1 LVLNIYLEPEKIF
14 YFMNKKDFLFCFLVF
29 FLSTKCIAQNPHIDS
44 IKKVLSGAKE
54 DSYKVNSLLS
64 LSREFFSISP
74 QEAINYAIEAKELA
88 QKIDYKEGIA
98 YSYKNIGIVYYM
110 QANYVES
117 LGNYDKSLAMF
128 DSLKDR
134 AGVANILS
142 NEASV
147 YFNKADDEKALELN
161 LKSLSIA
168 EQIGDTL
175 RILTALQNIGA
186 VYFNKP
192 STINQ
197 SLEYYL
203 RALPMSESLKNKDA
217 IGTITVNVGEI
228 YLKKGNDDSAL
239 IYFQKS
245 LKAYEGSEN
254 VPYTLNDIGKVYQ
267 NRKDYETAIKYHQ
280 EALDISQKLDAK
292 VDMAQSLL
300 GLGDSYSQQG
310 DASTAIGY
318 YKKAESIALKVSNAN
333 YELERAYKGLAI
345 AYSDLSD
352 FKNAFNYES
361 KFTGVKD
368 SLYTLDIAKKLSSLQ
383 FNFDIQKKQNQIDL
397 LKKDQVLQELD
408 LNRQKLVKNALLIGI
423 ALLSLIAIII
433 YRNYR
438 NKLKTNKILDS
449 RNAQIQHLLLNI
461 LPAEVAQELQKNGNA
476 TPRYYEK
483 ASVLFTDFKGF
494 TKLAENLT
502 PWEVVSELNDYFIAF
517 DDIIEKYE
525 LEKIKTI
532 GDSYMCAGGIPT
544 ENDSHYINIVK
555 AGLEMQ
561 QFILSRNKKRID
573 SKMPEWNIRIGINT
587 GPLVAG
593 VVGKK
598 KYAYDIWGST
608 VNVASRMESNGEP
621 GRVNISEATYEMIK
635 DKYACTHRGKI
646 FAKNIGEIDMYF
658 VGEELNQPSLQSK
671 PVLS

>member
-1 LVLNIYLEPEKIF
+1 MKNKYLLFSLLIF
-14 YFMNKKDFLFCFLVF
+14 LLSAQCF
-29 FLSTKCIAQNPHIDS
+29 AQNSQIDS
-44 IKKVLSGAKE
+44 IKKVLSVAKE
-54 DSYKVNSLLS
+54 DSLKVNSLLA

-74 QEAINYAIEAKELA
+74 QEAISYATDARDLA
-88 QKIDYKEGIA
+88 QKIDYKKGLA

-117 LGNYDKSLAMF
+117 LGNYDKALAMF
-128 DSLKDR
+128 DSLKDKS
-134 AGVANILS
+134 GVANILS

-147 YFNKADDEKALELN
+147 YYNQADDEKALELN
-161 LKSLSIA
+161 LKSLNVA

-192 STINQ
+192 STFNQ
-197 SLEYYL
+197 SLKYYL
-203 RALPMSESLKNKDA
+203 RALPMSESLKNDNA

-280 EALDISQKLDAK
+280 QALDISQKLDAK

-300 GLGDSYSQQG
+300 GLADSYREQG
-310 DASTAIGY
+310 DALKAISY
-318 YKKAESIALKVSNAN
+318 YKQAEVIAIKVSNAN
-333 YELERAYKGLAI
+333 YELERAYGGLAT
-345 AYSDLSD
+345 AYSNVSD
-352 FKNAFNYES
+352 FKNAFKYES

-383 FNFDIQKKQNQIDL
+383 FNFDIQKKQSQIDL

-408 LNRQKLVKNALLIGI
+408 LNRQKFAKNALMIGL
-423 ALLSLIAIII
+423 ALLSLIVIII

-438 NKLKTNKILDS
+438 DKIKTNKILDS
-449 RNAQIQHLLLNI
+449 QNAQIQSLLLNI
-461 LPAEVAQELQKNGNA
+461 LPAQVAQELQKNGNA
-476 TPRYYEK
+476 TPRYYER

-494 TKLAENLT
+494 TRLAETLS
-502 PWEVVSELNDYFIAF
+502 PQEVVSELNGYFMAF
-517 DDIIEKYE
+517 DDIIEKYD

-544 ENDSHYINIVK
+544 ENESHLLNIVK

-561 QFILSRNKKRID
+561 EYILMRNEKRIEAN
-573 SKMPEWNIRIGINT
+573 MPEWNIRIGINT
-587 GPLVAG
+587 GPIVAG

-621 GRVNISEATYEMIK
+621 GRVNISATTYELIK
-635 DKYACTHRGKI
+635 DKYACTYRGKI

-658 VGEELNQPSLQSK
+658 VEEALN
-671 PVLS
+671 

>member
-1 LVLNIYLEPEKIF
+1 MKNKYLLFSLLIF
-14 YFMNKKDFLFCFLVF
+14 LLSAQCF
-29 FLSTKCIAQNPHIDS
+29 AQNSQIDS
-44 IKKVLSGAKE
+44 IKKVLSVAKE
-54 DSYKVNSLLS
+54 DSLKVNSLLA

-74 QEAINYAIEAKELA
+74 QEAISYATDAKDLA
-88 QKIDYKEGIA
+88 QKIDYKKGLA

-117 LGNYDKSLAMF
+117 LGNYDKALAMF
-128 DSLKDR
+128 DSLKDKS
-134 AGVANILS
+134 GVANILS

-147 YFNKADDEKALELN
+147 YYNQADDEKALELN
-161 LKSLSIA
+161 LKSLNVA

-192 STINQ
+192 STFNQ
-197 SLEYYL
+197 SLKYYL
-203 RALPMSESLKNKDA
+203 RALPMSESLKNDNA

-280 EALDISQKLDAK
+280 QALDISQKLDAK

-300 GLGDSYSQQG
+300 GLADSYREQG
-310 DASTAIGY
+310 DALKAISY
-318 YKKAESIALKVSNAN
+318 YKQAEVIAIKVSNAN
-333 YELERAYKGLAI
+333 YELERAYGGLAT
-345 AYSDLSD
+345 AYSNVSD
-352 FKNAFNYES
+352 FKNAFKYES
-361 KFTGVKD
+361 KFTGIKD

-383 FNFDIQKKQNQIDL
+383 FNFDIQKKQSQIDL

-408 LNRQKLVKNALLIGI
+408 LNRQKFAKNALMIGL
-423 ALLSLIAIII
+423 ALLSLIVIII

-438 NKLKTNKILDS
+438 DKIKTNKILDS
-449 RNAQIQHLLLNI
+449 QNAQIQSLLLNI
-461 LPAEVAQELQKNGNA
+461 LPAQVAQELQKNGNA
-476 TPRYYEK
+476 TPRYYER

-494 TKLAENLT
+494 TRLAETLS
-502 PWEVVSELNDYFIAF
+502 PQEVVSELNGYFMAF
-517 DDIIEKYE
+517 DDIIEKYD

-544 ENDSHYINIVK
+544 ENESHLLNIVK

-561 QFILSRNKKRID
+561 EYILMRNEKRIEAN
-573 SKMPEWNIRIGINT
+573 MPEWNIRIGINT
-587 GPLVAG
+587 GPIVAG

-621 GRVNISEATYEMIK
+621 GRVNISATTYELIK
-635 DKYACTHRGKI
+635 DKYACTYRGKI

-658 VGEELNQPSLQSK
+658 VEEALN
-671 PVLS
+671 

>member
-1 LVLNIYLEPEKIF
+1 
-14 YFMNKKDFLFCFLVF
+14 MNKRNLLFCFLVL
-29 FLSTKCIAQNPHIDS
+29 FLSAKCFAQNAQIDS
-44 IKKVLSGAKE
+44 IKKILPGAKE
-54 DSYKVNSLLS
+54 DSFKVKSLLE
-64 LSREFFSISP
+64 LSKEFYSISP
-74 QEAINYAIEAKELA
+74 GEVINYATEAKDLA
-88 QKIDYKEGIA
+88 LKINYKKGVA
-98 YSYKNIGIVYYM
+98 YSYKNIGIAYYM

-117 LGNYDKSLAMF
+117 LENYDKALAIF
-128 DSLKDR
+128 DSLDDKV
-134 AGVANILS
+134 GVANILS
-142 NEASV
+142 NEASL
-147 YFNKADDEKALELN
+147 YFNQADDEKALELN
-161 LKSLSIA
+161 LKSLKIA
-168 EQIGDTL
+168 EEINDTL

-186 VYFNKP
+186 VYSNKP
-192 STINQ
+192 STLNDA
-197 SLEYYL
+197 LKYYL
-203 RALPMSESLKNKDA
+203 KALPMSESLKNNDA

-228 YLKKGNDDSAL
+228 YLSKGDDDSAL

-245 LKAYEGSEN
+245 LKAYKGSEN
-254 VPYTLNDIGKVYQ
+254 IPYSLNDIGKVYQ
-267 NRKDYETAIKYHQ
+267 FRKDYKTAIKYHQ
-280 EALDISQKLDAK
+280 EAFDISQNLNAR
-292 VDMAQSLL
+292 VDMGQSLL
-300 GLGDSYSQQG
+300 GLGDTYMSQG
-310 DASTAIGY
+310 DAQNAIIY
-318 YKKAESIALKVSNAN
+318 YKRSETILKEISNAN
-333 YELERAYKGLAI
+333 YDLEKAYKGLAY
-345 AYSDLSD
+345 AYSSTSD
-352 FKNAFNYES
+352 FKNAFKYETL
-361 KFTGVKD
+361 FTGVKD
-368 SLYTLDIAKKLSSLQ
+368 SLYNLDIAKKLSSLQ

-408 LNRQKLVKNALLIGI
+408 LNRQKFAKNALLVGI
-423 ALLSLIAIII
+423 ALLALIAIII

-461 LPAEVAQELQKNGNA
+461 LPSEVAQELQKNGNA

-494 TKLAENLT
+494 TKLAEKLT

-544 ENDSHYINIVK
+544 ENDSHYINIIK

-561 QFILSRNKKRID
+561 QFIVSRNEKR
-573 SKMPEWNIRIGINT
+573 KEANMPEWYIRIGINT

-621 GRVNISEATYEMIK
+621 GRVNISSATYEMIK

-658 VGEELNQPSLQSK
+658 VGEELN
-671 PVLS
+671 

>member
-1 LVLNIYLEPEKIF
+1 
-14 YFMNKKDFLFCFLVF
+14 MNKKDLLFCLFVF
-29 FLSTKCIAQNPHIDS
+29 FLSAPCFAQNSQIDS

-54 DSYKVNSLLS
+54 DSSKVNSLLS

-88 QKIDYKEGIA
+88 EKIDYKKGIA

-128 DSLKDR
+128 DSLNDKV
-134 AGVANILS
+134 GVANILS

-147 YFNKADDEKALELN
+147 YYNQADDEKALELN

-197 SLEYYL
+197 SLKYYL
-203 RALPMSESLKNKDA
+203 RALPMSESLNNKDA

-300 GLGDSYSQQG
+300 GLGDSYREQG
-310 DASTAIGY
+310 DASKAIRY

-333 YELERAYKGLAI
+333 YELEKAYKGLAI
-345 AYSDLSD
+345 AYSNLND
-352 FKNAFNYES
+352 FRNAFVYES

-397 LKKDQVLQELD
+397 LKKDQVLQDLD
-408 LNRQKLVKNALLIGI
+408 LKRQRLVKNALLVVLV
-423 ALLSLIAIII
+423 LLSFIAIII

-438 NKLKTNKILDS
+438 NKIKTNKILDS
-449 RNAQIQHLLLNI
+449 QKVKIENLLLNI
-461 LPAEVAQELQKNGNA
+461 LPAEVAEELQKNGIA
-476 TPRYYEK
+476 TPRYYQM

-494 TKLAENLT
+494 TKLSENLT
-502 PWEVVSELNDYFIAF
+502 PQEVISELDTFFMAF
-517 DDIIEKYE
+517 DDIVEKYG

-544 ENDSHYINIVK
+544 ENNSHPLNIVK

-561 QFILSRNKKRID
+561 NFILKRNAQRA
-573 SKMPEWNIRIGINT
+573 KMNLPEWNIRVGINT
-587 GPLVAG
+587 GQLVAG

-621 GRVNISEATYEMIK
+621 GRVNISAATYELIK
-635 DKYACTHRGKI
+635 DKYACTYRGKV

-658 VGEELNQPSLQSK
+658 VENEINEL
-671 PVLS
+671 

>member
-1 LVLNIYLEPEKIF
+1 
-14 YFMNKKDFLFCFLVF
+14 MNKRDLLFCLFIF
-29 FLSTKCIAQNPHIDS
+29 FLSAPCIAQNSQIDS
-44 IKKVLSGAKE
+44 IKKILPGAKE
-54 DSYKVNSLLS
+54 DSSKVNSLLS

-74 QEAINYAIEAKELA
+74 QEAINYATEAKELA
-88 QKIDYKEGIA
+88 QKIDYKKGIA
-98 YSYKNIGIVYYM
+98 YSYKNIGIGYYM

-117 LGNYDKSLAMF
+117 LGNYDKALAMF
-128 DSLKDR
+128 DSLKDKV
-134 AGVANILS
+134 GVANILS

-147 YFNKADDEKALELN
+147 YFNQADDEKALELN
-161 LKSLSIA
+161 LKSLGIA

-186 VYFNKP
+186 IYFHKP
-192 STINQ
+192 STLNQ
-197 SLEYYL
+197 ALEYYL
-203 RALPMSESLKNKDA
+203 RALPMSESLKNEDA

-267 NRKDYETAIKYHQ
+267 NRKDFETAIKYHQ
-280 EALDISQKLDAK
+280 QAFDISQKLNAK

-300 GLGDSYSQQG
+300 GLGDSYRKQG
-310 DASTAIGY
+310 DASTAIRY
-318 YKKAESIALKVSNAN
+318 YKQAESIALNVSNAN
-333 YELERAYKGLAI
+333 YELERAYGGMAT
-345 AYSDLSD
+345 AYSNVSD
-352 FKNAFNYES
+352 FKNAFKYES

-408 LNRQKLVKNALLIGI
+408 LRRQRLVKNALLVVLV
-423 ALLSLIAIII
+423 LLLFIAIII

-438 NKLKTNKILDS
+438 DKIKTNKILDS

-476 TPRYYEK
+476 TPRYYEN

-532 GDSYMCAGGIPT
+532 GDSYMCAGGIPR
-544 ENDSHYINIVK
+544 EDKSHYLNIIK

-561 QFILSRNKKRID
+561 QFVLSSNIKRNQAN
-573 SKMPEWNIRIGINT
+573 MPEWSIRIGINT

-608 VNVASRMESNGEP
+608 VNIASRMESNGEP
-621 GRVNISEATYEMIK
+621 GRVNISAATYEMIK

-658 VGEELNQPSLQSK
+658 VGEELNTTSL
-671 PVLS
+671 